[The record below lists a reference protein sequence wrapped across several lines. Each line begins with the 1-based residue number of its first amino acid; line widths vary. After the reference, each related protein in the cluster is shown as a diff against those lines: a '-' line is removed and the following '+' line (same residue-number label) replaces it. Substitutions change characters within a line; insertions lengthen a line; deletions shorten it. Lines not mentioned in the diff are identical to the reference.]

1 LAKKNADL
9 GRQLE
14 LIVKQTEE
22 ITKEIQSASQQ
33 LEKIE
38 KDYKNAKL
46 QVEKVGLSRVLGE
59 VLRNQRGKL
68 PHLKGFRRRADIR
81 KEQISDANF
90 QLFSLEGQIEEVSE
104 KESEVTKII
113 TEKVEPSLSQRQ
125 RNRIKNEV
133 DILLTSKK
141 ELLAKL
147 KTAYNDLV
155 EDLGEQEFKENLL
168 MENVE
173 IYSEFL
179 DQRLLW
185 IASNE
190 WFMFTRERLADF
202 RNAMTW
208 LCNPKSWINLV
219 FFLINGSV
227 LIWTALSIIIITII
241 IFLRRRLK
249 RGLSSISEKVGKV
262 YADGFFLTVK
272 AIFYTALLAA
282 PWPLLMICVAWIL
295 LNSPETAFNTAFTR
309 PVGAGLKYT
318 AYLFFAIHFL
328 LYFCRKKGVAM
339 IHFRWSE
346 KSTTS
351 IRRHLLW
358 LMAVLLPAIFLV
370 HTLESQKNELFK
382 DSLGR
387 VVFIVGM
394 VALAIFSQRVLRPSG
409 GITENYIKSNPNGWL
424 ARLRFIWC
432 PTAVLIPLALAF
444 LSGMGY
450 HYSALQLK
458 ESLFATIFLTV
469 GVMIFHDLVLRW
481 LLVAQRKL
489 ALTKAREKRAADKA
503 AKAAE
508 KETEGDLANS
518 QVPLDIPEIDIS
530 TIGKHARHLLRVL
543 AGLAVVVGLWWIWAD
558 EIPALGIFEQ
568 IELWHYSI
576 EEGGDSRQV
585 PVTLTSLISALLVV
599 IIMMVATRNIP
610 GVMEIAV
617 LRHLPLDAGSR
628 YAISTIS
635 RYIIIGIG
643 LIIALNILGFSW
655 SSLQWLVAAL
665 GVGIG
670 FGLQEIVANFISG
683 LILLFERPIRV
694 GDTVT
699 VGGISGTVSRIRIRA
714 TTITDWDRKELIIPN
729 KSFITGELVNWTLS
743 DPIIR
748 IIIKVGIAYGSDT
761 ALAQKV
767 LETVVNENP
776 FVLKEPNPR
785 VLFLNFGESS
795 LDFEVRVFVRGVEKL
810 MITTRHELHLAIDN
824 AFREHGIEISFPQ
837 RDIHLRSARAPL
849 KIEDKVSEAKHT
861 QDNSVKTN
869 KKDS

>member
-1 LAKKNADL
+1 
-9 GRQLE
+9 
-14 LIVKQTEE
+14 
-22 ITKEIQSASQQ
+22 
-33 LEKIE
+33 
-38 KDYKNAKL
+38 
-46 QVEKVGLSRVLGE
+46 
-59 VLRNQRGKL
+59 
-68 PHLKGFRRRADIR
+68 
-81 KEQISDANF
+81 
-90 QLFSLEGQIEEVSE
+90 
-104 KESEVTKII
+104 
-113 TEKVEPSLSQRQ
+113 
-125 RNRIKNEV
+125 
-133 DILLTSKK
+133 
-141 ELLAKL
+141 
-147 KTAYNDLV
+147 
-155 EDLGEQEFKENLL
+155 
-168 MENVE
+168 
-173 IYSEFL
+173 
-179 DQRLLW
+179 
-185 IASNE
+185 
-190 WFMFTRERLADF
+190 
-202 RNAMTW
+202 
-208 LCNPKSWINLV
+208 
-219 FFLINGSV
+219 
-227 LIWTALSIIIITII
+227 
-241 IFLRRRLK
+241 
-249 RGLSSISEKVGKV
+249 
-262 YADGFFLTVK
+262 
-272 AIFYTALLAA
+272 
-282 PWPLLMICVAWIL
+282 
-295 LNSPETAFNTAFTR
+295 
-309 PVGAGLKYT
+309 
-318 AYLFFAIHFL
+318 
-328 LYFCRKKGVAM
+328 
-339 IHFRWSE
+339 
-346 KSTTS
+346 
-351 IRRHLLW
+351 
-358 LMAVLLPAIFLV
+358 
-370 HTLESQKNELFK
+370 
-382 DSLGR
+382 
-387 VVFIVGM
+387 
-394 VALAIFSQRVLRPSG
+394 
-409 GITENYIKSNPNGWL
+409 
-424 ARLRFIWC
+424 
-432 PTAVLIPLALAF
+432 
-444 LSGMGY
+444 
-450 HYSALQLK
+450 
-458 ESLFATIFLTV
+458 
-469 GVMIFHDLVLRW
+469 
-481 LLVAQRKL
+481 
-489 ALTKAREKRAADKA
+489 
-503 AKAAE
+503 
-508 KETEGDLANS
+508 
-518 QVPLDIPEIDIS
+518 
-530 TIGKHARHLLRVL
+530 
-543 AGLAVVVGLWWIWAD
+543 
-558 EIPALGIFEQ
+558 
-568 IELWHYSI
+568 
-576 EEGGDSRQV
+576 
-585 PVTLTSLISALLVV
+585 LISALLVV